1 MEDRVKR
8 LEDTTARHD
17 EQIAKLFSQ
26 MSDMNSHLTS
36 IQKTLDQI
44 KYIAIGMV
52 IYFTLQE
59 FGFFT
64 AFKLASKSIGG

>member
-8 LEDTTARHD
+8 LEDATARHD

-59 FGFFT
+59 FGFFA
-64 AFKLASKSIGG
+64 AFKMASKAVGG